1 MNALVIDAFEF
12 CRHKEDRTGENPV
25 ADFPRLANESAGKA
39 GAIRWSVRGDM
50 DKLGH
55 AQLTVAIGGSVNL
68 TCQRCLKPL
77 EFAIESESVLLL
89 AKDEVSAE
97 QTESL
102 VDEEFDVIVVPQ
114 QCNLA
119 ELIEDE
125 VLLAIP
131 ISPKHEICPGP
142 VAAESGERDEGDE
155 GDEVTARPSPF
166 AALKNWKQ

>member
-12 CRHKEDRTGENPV
+12 CRLKESRAGENPV
-25 ADFPRLANESAGKA
+25 ADFPRLADESTGKA
-39 GAIRWSVRGDM
+39 GAIRWSVRGGM

-55 AQLTVAIGGSVNL
+55 AQLTLAIDGSVNL

-77 EFAIESESVLLL
+77 EFVIESESVLLL

-102 VDEEFDVIVVPQ
+102 VDEECDVIVVPS

-131 ISPKHEICPGP
+131 LSPKHEICPGP
-142 VAAESGERDEGDE
+142 VAAQSGEPDGNDESA
-155 GDEVTARPSPF
+155 ARPSPF